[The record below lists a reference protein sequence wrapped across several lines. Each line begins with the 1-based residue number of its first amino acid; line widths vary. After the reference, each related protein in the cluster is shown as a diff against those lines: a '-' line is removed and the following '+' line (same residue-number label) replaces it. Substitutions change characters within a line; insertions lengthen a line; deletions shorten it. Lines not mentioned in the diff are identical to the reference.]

1 MMFGVPLF
9 GEVAKLIR
17 EIVRLVRQKR
27 LPVEELRQFVADA
40 NPLASNCQSDLEQLL
55 VLNSSNGTS
64 HVFNLSANQLQNRN
78 YVLQN
83 TLGTDRTDGKLSE
96 FLRGQIINLSAIKLQ
111 SICRIKYALA

>member
-40 NPLASNCQSDLEQLL
+40 K
-55 VLNSSNGTS
+55 V
-64 HVFNLSANQLQNRN
+64 
-78 YVLQN
+78 
-83 TLGTDRTDGKLSE
+83 
-96 FLRGQIINLSAIKLQ
+96 GQFERKQ
-111 SICRIKYALA
+111 RERVGEG